1 MNPIF
6 ADFNA
11 MTESGQVRL
20 TCKGSQD
27 DLRAADL
34 HPGDWAWL
42 SDGELIVGGR
52 IDTSSGARVVAVPD
66 WRTLV
71 HLDEPHEV
79 AAVGQELTDLLKR
92 ENPSVEELW
101 RGFQLLTILE
111 RIAPATVARPGY
123 FSFRRAVI
131 LLQLQ
136 QLELALIEIQE
147 ARRLVKGHPNN
158 DFLVLEILR
167 RANLPQAIREA
178 EELAANADLDAKVLA
193 ECIHVLATH
202 ADHLADHEFQAAAQ
216 TILGLVER
224 FERAPGRDRVRAT
237 DLALVQFNRG
247 LILLRLGQIAEAQRS
262 LALAHA
268 TNPTVPEIDEA
279 KDWTSYNQRAR
290 EIAAQVYARPIKSW
304 PLLAA

>member
-20 TCKGSQD
+20 NCRGSQD

-42 SDGELIVGGR
+42 SDGELMVGGK
-52 IDTSSGARVVAVPD
+52 IDRSSDAGIVAVPD
-66 WRTLV
+66 WKTLV
-71 HLDEPHEV
+71 HLDDPQDV

-92 ENPSVEELW
+92 ENPTVEELW
-101 RGFQLLTILE
+101 RGFQLLTIFE
-111 RIAPATVARPGY
+111 RIAPATVVRPGY
-123 FSFRRAVI
+123 FSFRRAVM
-131 LLQLQ
+131 LFQLQ
-136 QLELALIEIQE
+136 QFELALIEIQE
-147 ARRLVKGHPNN
+147 ARRLVKGHPNY
-158 DFLVLEILR
+158 DFLLLEILR
-167 RANLPQAIREA
+167 QANLPQAIREA
-178 EELAANADLDAKVLA
+178 EELAANPDLDAKVLA

-202 ADHLADHEFQAAAQ
+202 ADHLADPQFQVAAE

-290 EIAAQVYARPIKSW
+290 EIAAQMYARPI
-304 PLLAA
+304 AA

>member
-34 HPGDWAWL
+34 HSGDWAWL

-52 IDTSSGARVVAVPD
+52 IDTSSGDRVVAVPD

-71 HLDEPHEV
+71 HLDEPYEI

-101 RGFQLLTILE
+101 RGFQLLTIFE

-136 QLELALIEIQE
+136 RLELALIEIQA
-147 ARRLVKGHPNN
+147 ARRVA
-158 DFLVLEILR
+158 
-167 RANLPQAIREA
+167 RAI
-178 EELAANADLDAKVLA
+178 
-193 ECIHVLATH
+193 
-202 ADHLADHEFQAAAQ
+202 
-216 TILGLVER
+216 
-224 FERAPGRDRVRAT
+224 
-237 DLALVQFNRG
+237 
-247 LILLRLGQIAEAQRS
+247 
-262 LALAHA
+262 
-268 TNPTVPEIDEA
+268 PTT
-279 KDWTSYNQRAR
+279 TSSFWKSSGEPTFHRPC
-290 EIAAQVYARPIKSW
+290 ARPRSW
-304 PLLAA
+304 QPIRTSTPRFSQSVFMSWRRMRIIWTTIFSRLLQKRSWGWSSGSSVHQAEIVFAPRISRSYSSTAD

>member
-20 TCKGSQD
+20 NCRGSQD

-42 SDGELIVGGR
+42 SDGELMVCGK
-52 IDTSSGARVVAVPD
+52 IDSSPDTGIVAVPD
-66 WRTLV
+66 WKTLV
-71 HLDEPHEV
+71 HLDDPHDV

-92 ENPSVEELW
+92 ENPSVDELW
-101 RGFQLLTILE
+101 RLFGLLTIFE
-111 RIAPATVARPGY
+111 RIAPPAVASQFRRGF
-123 FSFRRAVI
+123 FSFRRAGT
-131 LLQLQ
+131 LLLLGE
-136 QLELALIEIQE
+136 LELAALEIEE
-147 ARRLVKGHPNN
+147 ARRLEQGHP
-158 DFLVLEILR
+158 DDDRLFLEILR
-167 RANLPQAIREA
+167 RADLPRATREA
-178 EELAANADLDAKVLA
+178 ESLASELNLTAVVLA

-202 ADHLADHEFQAAAQ
+202 ADHLADDPFLPVAR
-216 TILGLVER
+216 TILGLIER

-247 LILLRLGQIAEAQRS
+247 LILLRLGQIAEAQCS
-262 LALAHA
+262 LAMAHA
-268 TNPTVPEIDEA
+268 TNPTLPEIDEA

-290 EIAAQVYARPIKSW
+290 EIAAQIYARPRPI
-304 PLLAA
+304 AA

>member
-20 TCKGSQD
+20 NCRGSQD

-42 SDGELIVGGR
+42 SDGELMVGGR
-52 IDTSSGARVVAVPD
+52 IDTSTGAGVVAVPD
-66 WRTLV
+66 WKTLV
-71 HLDEPHEV
+71 HLDDPQDV
-79 AAVGQELTDLLKR
+79 AAVWQELTDLLKR
-92 ENPSVEELW
+92 ENPSVDELW
-101 RGFQLLTILE
+101 RVFQLLTIFE
-111 RIAPATVARPGY
+111 RIAPPAVASQSRPGY
-123 FSFRRAVI
+123 FSFRRAVT
-131 LLQLQ
+131 LFQLQ

-147 ARRLVKGHPNN
+147 ARRLVQGHPND
-158 DFLVLEILR
+158 DFLLLEILR
-167 RANLPQAIREA
+167 RANLPQAIHEA
-178 EELAANADLDAKVLA
+178 EELAANPDLDAKVLA

-202 ADHLADHEFQAAAQ
+202 ADHLADHQFQAAAE

-247 LILLRLGQIAEAQRS
+247 LILLRLGQNAEAQRS

-290 EIAAQVYARPIKSW
+290 EIAAQMYARPI
-304 PLLAA
+304 AA